1 MKRERFPLTSEQM
14 ELLLA
19 FEVSGSLER
28 LAELMAKDP
37 SVISRNLR
45 RLADEWP
52 VLIKSAGR
60 WQITPLGRQVNSMS
74 REYQSRLN
82 ALTGVLKKRK
92 WGSSPFAFSQQS
104 LLVVIN
110 AQKALQDPA
119 YGRRNNS
126 EAERNILKL
135 LNYFRSEKRSIAHVK
150 HVSDNPASF
159 FYTASSGTDFI
170 PALAPKE
177 YEAVFEKAK
186 ASVFSAIGFEKYARS
201 LKVDSLILTGFTAG
215 ECIDATARQGHDLGF
230 KIIIIADATATFD
243 IKGPKGKLHKAEKI
257 HKGTLAVLHSLF
269 AEVVETD
276 VILDG

>member
-19 FEVSGSLER
+19 FEVAGSLEK

-45 RLADEWP
+45 KLADEWP
-52 VLIKSAGR
+52 VLIKTARR
-60 WQITPLGRQVNSMS
+60 WQITPFGRQVNSLS
-74 REYQSRLN
+74 REHQSKLN
-82 ALTGVLKKRK
+82 ALTDVLKKKK
-92 WGSSPFAFSQQS
+92 WGSPSFVFPQSS

-119 YGRRNNS
+119 FGRRNNS
-126 EAERNILKL
+126 NAEKNILKL
-135 LNYFRSEKRSIAHVK
+135 LSRYRKEKRPIVHVK

-159 FYTASSGTDFI
+159 FYKASPGAEFI
-170 PALAPKE
+170 PALAPLKHE
-177 YEAVFEKAK
+177 TVFEKSK
-186 ASVFSAIGFEKYARS
+186 ASAFSSPSLEKHVHS
-201 LKVDSLILTGFTAG
+201 LKVDSLVLSGFTAG

-230 KIIIIADATATFD
+230 KIVVAADATATFD
-243 IKGPKGKLHKAEKI
+243 IRGPEGKLHKAEKV

-269 AEVVETD
+269 AEILETD
-276 VILDG
+276 LIL